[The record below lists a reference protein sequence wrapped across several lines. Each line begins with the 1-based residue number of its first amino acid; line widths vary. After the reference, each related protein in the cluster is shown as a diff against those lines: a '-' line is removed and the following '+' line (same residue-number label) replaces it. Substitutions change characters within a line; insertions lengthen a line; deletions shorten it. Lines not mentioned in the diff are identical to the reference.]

1 MLKNQIKQ
9 MLKTEAAKRRRLTAC
24 MFERQQKDITG
35 LQCGKTIQIFHRL
48 AFKHVI
54 I

>member
-1 MLKNQIKQ
+1 

-24 MFERQQKDITG
+24 MFERQQKDNTG
-35 LQCGKTIQIFHRL
+35 SQCGKNSIQIFHTL